1 MEGIKGNVCYLY
13 LTFKGGPMYYCLI
26 SRCITYFLSY
36 VQENKYIFTA
46 NIFAIGILGIYVLI
60 EVNLIFS
67 IYHITVISV
76 HLNFKYSYY
85 V

>member
-1 MEGIKGNVCYLY
+1 MEGIKGNACYLY
-13 LTFKGGPMYYCLI
+13 LRFEGGPMYYCLV

-60 EVNLIFS
+60 EVNCTIYIDNFFYLSYNCNFS
-67 IYHITVISV
+67 A
-76 HLNFKYSYY
+76 FKF
-85 V
+85 